1 MQSPV
6 PLETSRLF
14 LRPFQESDAIDLAV
28 ILSDP
33 EVMRHIG
40 RGDPKTFEE
49 TVDYLQ
55 YLLRH
60 EAAYG
65 FSLRAMVRKED
76 DRVIG
81 QCGLWHLEKTGEVN
95 LAYTLAQDCWG
106 DGYAT
111 EASIAW
117 LNYGFGSGLVAG
129 FEPEQVQGLDL
140 HRIVAI
146 AKPENGASIRILEKL
161 GMHYERDDEFY
172 HCNCAYYGLSRDQW
186 NDFRSGSQV

>member
-1 MQSPV
+1 MQFPV
-6 PLETSRLF
+6 MPSSMQLETSRLL
-14 LRPFQESDAIDLAV
+14 LRPFQEDDTIDMAV
-28 ILSDP
+28 ILGNP
-33 EVMRHIG
+33 EVMQHIG
-40 RGDPKTFEE
+40 RGYAKTFEE
-49 TVDYLQ
+49 TADYLQ
-55 YLLRH
+55 YLQRH

-65 FSLRAMVRKED
+65 FSLRAVVRKDD

-81 QCGLWHLEKTGEVN
+81 QCGLWHLEKTGEVD

-106 DGYAT
+106 QGYAT

-117 LNYGFGSGLVAG
+117 LDYGFGPAVDN
-129 FEPEQVQGLDL
+129 GLDL

-146 AKPENGASIRILEKL
+146 SKPENGASIRILEKL
-161 GMHYERDDEFY
+161 GMQYERDDMFY

>member
-1 MQSPV
+1 MQSPLMQSPV
-6 PLETSRLF
+6 QLETSRLF
-14 LRPFQESDAIDLAV
+14 LRPFQESDTIDMAV
-28 ILSDP
+28 ILGDP
-33 EVMRHIG
+33 EVMQHIG
-40 RGDPKTFEE
+40 RGNPKTFEE

-55 YLLRH
+55 YLLCH

-65 FSLRAMVRKED
+65 FSLGAMVRRDD

-81 QCGLWHLEKTGEVN
+81 QCGLWHLEKTGEVD

-106 DGYAT
+106 QGYAT

-117 LNYGFGSGLVAG
+117 LDYGFGQGLG
-129 FEPEQVQGLDL
+129 HGLDL

-146 AKPENGASIRILEKL
+146 SKPENGASIRILEKL
-161 GMHYERDDEFY
+161 GMQYERDDVFY

-186 NDFRSGSQV
+186 NDLRSGSRV

>member
-1 MQSPV
+1 M
-6 PLETSRLF
+6 
-14 LRPFQESDAIDLAV
+14 RPFQDRDTIDMAV
-28 ILSDP
+28 ILGDP

-40 RGDPKTFEE
+40 RGNPKTFEE

-65 FSLRAMVRKED
+65 YSLWAMVRKDD

-81 QCGLWHLEKTGEVN
+81 QCGLWHLEHTGEVD

-106 DGYAT
+106 QGYAT

-117 LNYGFGSGLVAG
+117 LDYGFGAG
-129 FEPEQVQGLDL
+129 FGAGLDL
-140 HRIVAI
+140 HRIVAVS
-146 AKPENGASIRILEKL
+146 KPENGASIRILEKL
-161 GMHYERDDEFY
+161 GMRYERDDVFY

>member
-1 MQSPV
+1 MQ
-6 PLETSRLF
+6 LETSRLL
-14 LRPFQESDAIDLAV
+14 LRPFQEDDTIDMAV
-28 ILSDP
+28 ILGNP
-33 EVMRHIG
+33 EVMQHIG
-40 RGDPKTFEE
+40 RGYAKTFEE
-49 TVDYLQ
+49 TADYLQ

-65 FSLRAMVRKED
+65 FSLRAVVRKDD

-81 QCGLWHLEKTGEVN
+81 QCGLWHLEKTGEVD

-106 DGYAT
+106 QGYAT

-117 LNYGFGSGLVAG
+117 LDYGFGPV
-129 FEPEQVQGLDL
+129 VDNGLDL

-146 AKPENGASIRILEKL
+146 SKPENGASIRILEKL
-161 GMHYERDDEFY
+161 GMQYERDDMFY